1 MKKTTAITAVL
12 FSVSVLSCT
21 SLQEN
26 ICQQNEKQN
35 PKPQSYRIELEDAI
49 NSLNDFIAQATKN
62 DDAISGKEIENILII
77 ENPHVGSDSL
87 TKAGAGVDENQY
99 LLYVANFK
107 DNQGYAVLSADTRLP
122 VDIYAITEYGNVTED
137 DIYADDSVGFSPARM
152 VYLAASGHIPAVDTT
167 NKDIVID
174 NGGEI
179 PDNDPMPD
187 HPDGEWVITELGPW
201 YDNISYPKMVLTQW
215 GQNSPYNDL
224 TGALYAGCTVVAVA
238 QMMTY
243 NCYPQS
249 IDGVNIPFDVLR
261 QMETVSS
268 NSIYADSVAILYRDI
283 YQDCGAKD
291 YGENGSL
298 LWPKDVVPYLEKLGY
313 TNVELHK
320 NSSSFELDIVSHSI
334 MDGYPVIVSALNS
347 DTGLWEAITG
357 NANGHTWL
365 IDGYIKQNRVGRKV
379 GEETGKYYGN
389 NFESR
394 EFVHCNWG
402 WDGDHDG
409 YFYPGIFS
417 KNNPAPYNESQQQSQ
432 GGDNYNN
439 FYRIITYSL

>member
-1 MKKTTAITAVL
+1 MKKTTALTAVL

-26 ICQQNEKQN
+26 TCQQNEKQN

-187 HPDGEWVITELGPW
+187 HPDGEWVVTRWSSWQTTESVPEMLKTKWHQDKPFN
-201 YDNISYPKMVLTQW
+201 DKVYPY
-215 GQNSPYNDL
+215 P
-224 TGALYAGCTVVAVA
+224 AGCTTIAVF
-238 QMMTY
+238 QIMTY
-243 NCYPQS
+243 NQFPDPH
-249 IDGVNIPFDVLR
+249 IVNGLEMP
-261 QMETVSS
+261 
-268 NSIYADSVAILYRDI
+268 YADLRDKVSIAPNDNQYANVVAEFVSNFI
-283 YQDCGAKD
+283 
-291 YGENGSL
+291 ES
-298 LWPKDVVPYLEKLGY
+298 
-313 TNVELHK
+313 
-320 NSSSFELDIVSHSI
+320 VSHSQGYREGKPYTLI
-334 MDGYPVIVSALNS
+334 YPNQAVKYFESVGYSNVKIYRNPTQFDFDKIYHSLKNDYPVLVSAMAS
-347 DTGLWEAITG
+347 GFY
-357 NANGHTWL
+357 GHTWV
-365 IDGYIKQNRVGRKV
+365 IDGFLKQFRTGSEY
-379 GEETGKYYGN
+379 GADTGKYYGSVN
-389 NFESR
+389 SQYR
-394 EFVHCNWG
+394 TLLHCNWG
-402 WDGDHDG
+402 WGGLDDG
-409 YFYPGIFS
+409 YYYSGVF
-417 KNNPAPYNESQQQSQ
+417 KTNEGPVSTTSILQ
-432 GGDNYNN
+432 GESDDYYDS
-439 FYRIITYSL
+439 FYRIVTYEIN